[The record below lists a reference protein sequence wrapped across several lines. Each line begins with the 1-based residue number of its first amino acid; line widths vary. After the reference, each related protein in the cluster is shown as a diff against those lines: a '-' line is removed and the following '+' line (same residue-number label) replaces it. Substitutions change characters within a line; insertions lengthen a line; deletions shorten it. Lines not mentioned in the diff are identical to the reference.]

1 MKIKFLT
8 LVALSLAGLAAAQST
23 DVAALYDVSTE
34 GTSTAVKN
42 GQKGKVVLS
51 IKAKGGAHVSDE
63 APLKIELS
71 GKQLTLDKSKLTLAD
86 SLTQKKAG
94 SAEYPNPQFE
104 VGFMPTAI
112 GKASVDA
119 KLTFFICTD
128 KVCARQSKTLSLP
141 VEIN

>member
-1 MKIKFLT
+1 MKFKLLT
-8 LVALSLAGLAAAQST
+8 VVVSFAGLAFAQST

-34 GTSTAVKN
+34 GTSTVVKS

-71 GKQLTLDKSKLTLAD
+71 GKQLTLDKNKLTLAD
-86 SLTQKKAG
+86 SVTQKKAG
-94 SAEYPNPQFE
+94 STEYPNPQFE
-104 VGFMPTAI
+104 VAFTPTAP
-112 GKASVDA
+112 GKATVDA